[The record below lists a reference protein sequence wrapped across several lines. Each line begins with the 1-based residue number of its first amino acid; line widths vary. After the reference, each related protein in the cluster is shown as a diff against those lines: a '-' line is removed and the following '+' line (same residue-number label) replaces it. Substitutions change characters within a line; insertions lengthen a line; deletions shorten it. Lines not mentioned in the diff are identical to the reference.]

1 MDVYE
6 ATRVV
11 LARIQSLDAVN
22 AAKIMGYILI
32 QEHGDKEMIRLAF
45 GPEALL
51 HSVVLKARKELGLA
65 APAPPPSSSSAT
77 PPAAGGVASPSP
89 FGLLARQNSSSR
101 FSTNLVSSPTSFAP
115 PPVFSRAGRANG
127 ALNGSL
133 EELQASEELLSPG
146 SPSPSPF
153 FNGCATAGDSLVDE
167 FHLQDQLSFLH
178 DQAPCHSLPIGPRSV
193 AAAGGGDLFSPDI
206 GSHGP
211 SGSGDGLLFPY
222 RLGWGVNGN
231 HHRRSWSAADLPL
244 RSDATAAAGFGW
256 KPCLYF
262 ARGYCKD
269 GTACRF
275 LHDLPD
281 ETVAAVAAGARMD
294 AAVEQQCQELL
305 LRSKSQ
311 RIGGGAASRLTA
323 SAFPYSPLGS
333 LPSSPSSTSKCLDFL
348 LQQQPSDSPTAAAAA
363 AAAALMRTRMERGDF
378 AGMANPGS
386 RQIYLTFPAD
396 STFTEEDVS
405 SYFSIYGPVQDV
417 RIPFQQKRMFGF
429 VTFGYPETVKLIL
442 AKGNPHFVCDAR
454 VLVKPYK
461 EKGKVPDKC
470 RKQQQQQTE
479 RGDFA
484 ACTTPTGLESR
495 DQFDLQQLAAARM
508 LYNSS
513 SGQELLLR
521 RKLEEQQQALELQQA
536 IELHARRLMNLQ
548 LLDLKNRTLCSS
560 APAAVNSP
568 TIEAAP
574 AITIPT
580 ADTPSS
586 SGSGSG
592 SSSSQEQSPTGVQKM
607 NSSNG
612 FLEHKTVNSADK
624 KESGDEANPTKDG
637 DIHESAEHN
646 LPDSP
651 FASPKKSS
659 VVLDPFSVPEAEI
672 AAATAASVN
681 NSSSSSSNTFLIAS
695 TLPPSSSALDMAS
708 HKSCFFQMPS
718 VSSGHGAI
726 GM

>member
-65 APAPPPSSSSAT
+65 APAPPPSSSSSSAT
-77 PPAAGGVASPSP
+77 SPAAGGVASPSP

-153 FNGCATAGDSLVDE
+153 FNGCGTAGDSLVDE

-193 AAAGGGDLFSPDI
+193 AAGGGGDLFSPDI
-206 GSHGP
+206 GSHSP

-222 RLGWGVNGN
+222 RMGWGVNGN

-244 RSDATAAAGFGW
+244 RSDAIAAAGFSW

-311 RIGGGAASRLTA
+311 RIGGGGASQLTA

-333 LPSSPSSTSKCLDFL
+333 LPSSPSATSKCLDFL
-348 LQQQPSDSPTAAAAA
+348 LQQQPSDSPRAAAAA

-378 AGMANPGS
+378 AGMTNPGS

-405 SYFSIYGPVQDV
+405 NYFSIYGPVQDV

-429 VTFGYPETVKLIL
+429 VTFVYPETVKLIL

-470 RKQQQQQTE
+470 RKPQQQQTE

-508 LYNSS
+508 LYNSGS
-513 SGQELLLR
+513 SSQELLLR

-560 APAAVNSP
+560 APASVNSP
-568 TIEAAP
+568 TIKAAP

-586 SGSGSG
+586 SGSS

-607 NSSNG
+607 NSCNG
-612 FLEHKTVNSADK
+612 FREHKTVNSADK
-624 KESGDEANPTKDG
+624 KESGDEANPNKDG

-659 VVLDPFSVPEAEI
+659 IVPDPFSVPEMEM
-672 AAATAASVN
+672 AAAAAASVN
-681 NSSSSSSNTFLIAS
+681 DSSSSNTYLIAS
-695 TLPPSSSALDMAS
+695 TLPPSSSTLDMAS
-708 HKSCFFQMPS
+708 HKSCFFQMPR
-718 VSSGHGAI
+718 VSSTHGAI

>member
-11 LARIQSLDAVN
+11 LARIQSLDAEN

-51 HSVVLKARKELGLA
+51 HSVVLKARKELGL
-65 APAPPPSSSSAT
+65 PAPPSPPSSSSAAAPAPPT
-77 PPAAGGVASPSP
+77 PAAAAASPSP
-89 FGLLARQNSSSR
+89 LGLLARQNSSSR
-101 FSTNLVSSPTSFAP
+101 FSSLAVSSPTSFAP
-115 PPVFSRAGRANG
+115 PPVFSRAGRANS

-133 EELQASEELLSPG
+133 DELHGSDELLSPG

-153 FNGCATAGDSLVDE
+153 FNGGAAAGDPLVDE
-167 FHLQDQLSFLH
+167 FHLQDQLSFLNDPAAGSGPDNSFH
-178 DQAPCHSLPIGPRSV
+178 MGPRA
-193 AAAGGGDLFSPDI
+193 AAAGGGCDFYPDI
-206 GSHGP
+206 GCRSP

-222 RLGWGVNGN
+222 RMGWGVNGN

-244 RSDATAAAGFGW
+244 RSDAAGLGW

-275 LHDLPD
+275 LHGLPD
-281 ETVAAVAAGARMD
+281 ENAAL
-294 AAVEQQCQELL
+294 EQQCPDLL

-311 RIGGGAASRLTA
+311 RIGSGGATQLTA

-333 LPSSPSSTSKCLDFL
+333 VLSSPSSTSKCLDFL
-348 LQQQPSDSPTAAAAA
+348 LQQQNDSQRAA
-363 AAAALMRTRMERGDF
+363 AAAALMRTRMERSDLV
-378 AGMANPGS
+378 GMANPGS

-405 SYFSIYGPVQDV
+405 NYFSIYGPVQDV
-417 RIPFQQKRMFGF
+417 RIPYQQKRMFGF
-429 VTFGYPETVKLIL
+429 VTFVYPETVKLIL

-470 RKQQQQQTE
+470 RKQQQTE
-479 RGDFA
+479 RGNFSG
-484 ACTTPTGLESR
+484 CSTPTGLESR
-495 DQFDLQQLAAARM
+495 DAYDLQQLAGART
-508 LYNSS
+508 LYNNNSS
-513 SGQELLLR
+513 SGQELLLLR
-521 RKLEEQQQALELQQA
+521 RKLEEQQQVLELQQA

-548 LLDLKNRTLCSS
+548 LLDLKNRSLSSS
-560 APAAVNSP
+560 APSSINSP
-568 TIEAAP
+568 TTHAAP
-574 AITIPT
+574 AVTIP
-580 ADTPSS
+580 APDTMSN
-586 SGSGSG
+586 GSG
-592 SSSSQEQSPTGVQKM
+592 SSSQEHSPTGGADLKM

-612 FLEHKTVNSADK
+612 FLEKKTVDPADK
-624 KESGDEANPTKDG
+624 KESDAEANPNKDI
-637 DIHESAEHN
+637 DIHESAEHI

-651 FASPKKSS
+651 FASPTKSS
-659 VVLDPFSVPEAEI
+659 IALDPFSAAEADI
-672 AAATAASVN
+672 AATSAAIVN
-681 NSSSSSSNTFLIAS
+681 NGSSSSAHLSPS
-695 TLPPSSSALDMAS
+695 TLLPSTSTIDMAS
-708 HKSCFFQMPS
+708 YKSCFLQMPRF
-718 VSSGHGAI
+718 SSSHGAI

>member
-11 LARIQSLDAVN
+11 LARIQCLDAEN
-22 AAKIMGYILI
+22 AAKIMGYVLI

-51 HSVVLKARKELGLA
+51 HSVVLKARKELGL
-65 APAPPPSSSSAT
+65 PAPTSPLSSSSAAAPAAPT
-77 PPAAGGVASPSP
+77 PPAAAATSPSP
-89 FGLLARQNSSSR
+89 LGLLARQNSSSR
-101 FSTNLVSSPTSFAP
+101 FSSLAVSSPTSFAP
-115 PPVFSRAGRANG
+115 PPVFSRAGRANS

-133 EELQASEELLSPG
+133 DELHGSDELLSPG

-153 FNGCATAGDSLVDE
+153 FNGGSTSGDPLVDE
-167 FHLQDQLSFLH
+167 FHLQDQLSFLNDPAAGSGPDNSFH
-178 DQAPCHSLPIGPRSV
+178 MGPRAA
-193 AAAGGGDLFSPDI
+193 AAAGGCDFYPDV
-206 GSHGP
+206 GCRSP

-222 RLGWGVNGN
+222 RMGWGVNGN

-244 RSDATAAAGFGW
+244 RSDAARLGW

-275 LHDLPD
+275 LHGLPD
-281 ETVAAVAAGARMD
+281 ENAAAL
-294 AAVEQQCQELL
+294 EQQCPDLL

-311 RIGGGAASRLTA
+311 RIGSGGATQLTA

-348 LQQQPSDSPTAAAAA
+348 LQQKNDSQRAAAV
-363 AAAALMRTRMERGDF
+363 AAALMRTRMERSDL

-405 SYFSIYGPVQDV
+405 NYFSIYGPVQDV
-417 RIPFQQKRMFGF
+417 RIPYQQKRMFGF
-429 VTFGYPETVKLIL
+429 VTFVYPETVKLIL

-470 RKQQQQQTE
+470 RKQQQTE
-479 RGDFA
+479 RGNFSG
-484 ACTTPTGLESR
+484 CSTPTGLESR
-495 DQFDLQQLAAARM
+495 DAYDLQQLVGGART
-508 LYNSS
+508 LYNNNSS
-513 SGQELLLR
+513 SGQELLLLR
-521 RKLEEQQQALELQQA
+521 RKLEEQQQVLELQQA
-536 IELHARRLMNLQ
+536 IELHARRFMNLQ
-548 LLDLKNRTLCSS
+548 LLDLKNRSLSS
-560 APAAVNSP
+560 STPSSINSP
-568 TIEAAP
+568 AIHAAP
-574 AITIPT
+574 AVTIPT
-580 ADTPSS
+580 ADTMSN
-586 SGSGSG
+586 GSGN
-592 SSSSQEQSPTGVQKM
+592 SSSQEHSPTGGADQKM

-612 FLEHKTVNSADK
+612 FLEKKTVDPADK
-624 KESGDEANPTKDG
+624 KESDAEANPNKDS
-637 DIHESAEHN
+637 DIHESAEHI

-651 FASPKKSS
+651 FASPTKSS
-659 VVLDPFSVPEAEI
+659 IALDPFSAAEADI
-672 AAATAASVN
+672 AATSAAIVN
-681 NSSSSSSNTFLIAS
+681 NGSSSSAHLIPS
-695 TLPPSSSALDMAS
+695 TLLPSTSTIDMAS
-708 HKSCFFQMPS
+708 HKSCFLQMPRF
-718 VSSGHGAI
+718 SSSHGAI

>member
-11 LARIQSLDAVN
+11 LARIQSLDAEN

-51 HSVVLKARKELGLA
+51 HSVVLKARKELGL
-65 APAPPPSSSSAT
+65 PAPPSPPSSSSAAAPAPPT
-77 PPAAGGVASPSP
+77 PAAAAASPSP
-89 FGLLARQNSSSR
+89 LGLLARQNSSSR
-101 FSTNLVSSPTSFAP
+101 FSSLAVSSPTSFAP
-115 PPVFSRAGRANG
+115 PPVFSRAGRANS

-133 EELQASEELLSPG
+133 DELHGSDELLSPG

-153 FNGCATAGDSLVDE
+153 FNGGAAAGDPLVDE
-167 FHLQDQLSFLH
+167 FHLQDQLSFLNDPAAGSGPDNSFH
-178 DQAPCHSLPIGPRSV
+178 MGPRA
-193 AAAGGGDLFSPDI
+193 AAAGGGCDFYPDI
-206 GSHGP
+206 GCRSP

-222 RLGWGVNGN
+222 RMGWGVNGN

-244 RSDATAAAGFGW
+244 RSDAAGLGW

-275 LHDLPD
+275 LHGLPD
-281 ETVAAVAAGARMD
+281 ENAAL
-294 AAVEQQCQELL
+294 EQQCPDLL

-311 RIGGGAASRLTA
+311 RIGSGGATQLTA

-333 LPSSPSSTSKCLDFL
+333 VLSSPSSTSKCLDFL
-348 LQQQPSDSPTAAAAA
+348 LQQQNDSQRAA
-363 AAAALMRTRMERGDF
+363 AAAALMRTRMERSDLV
-378 AGMANPGS
+378 GMANPGS

-405 SYFSIYGPVQDV
+405 NYFSIYGPVQDV
-417 RIPFQQKRMFGF
+417 RIPYQQKRMFGF
-429 VTFGYPETVKLIL
+429 VTFVYPETVKLIL

-470 RKQQQQQTE
+470 RKQQQTE
-479 RGDFA
+479 RGNFSG
-484 ACTTPTGLESR
+484 CSTPTGLESR
-495 DQFDLQQLAAARM
+495 DAYDLQQLAGART
-508 LYNSS
+508 LYNNNSS
-513 SGQELLLR
+513 SGQELLLLR
-521 RKLEEQQQALELQQA
+521 RKLEEQQQVLELQQA

-548 LLDLKNRTLCSS
+548 LLDLKNRSLSSS
-560 APAAVNSP
+560 APSSINSP
-568 TIEAAP
+568 TTHAAP
-574 AITIPT
+574 AVTIP
-580 ADTPSS
+580 APDTMSN
-586 SGSGSG
+586 GSG
-592 SSSSQEQSPTGVQKM
+592 SSSQEHSPTGDLKM

-612 FLEHKTVNSADK
+612 FLEKKTVDPADK
-624 KESGDEANPTKDG
+624 KESDAEANPNKDI
-637 DIHESAEHN
+637 DIHESAEHI

-651 FASPKKSS
+651 FASPTKSS
-659 VVLDPFSVPEAEI
+659 IALDPFSAAEADI
-672 AAATAASVN
+672 AATSAAIVN
-681 NSSSSSSNTFLIAS
+681 NGSSSSAHLSPS
-695 TLPPSSSALDMAS
+695 TLLPSTSTIDMAS
-708 HKSCFFQMPS
+708 YKSCFLQMPR
-718 VSSGHGAI
+718 
-726 GM
+726 

>member
-77 PPAAGGVASPSP
+77 PPAAV
-89 FGLLARQNSSSR
+89 
-101 FSTNLVSSPTSFAP
+101 AP

-146 SPSPSPF
+146 SPSPSP
-153 FNGCATAGDSLVDE
+153 
-167 FHLQDQLSFLH
+167 
-178 DQAPCHSLPIGPRSV
+178 
-193 AAAGGGDLFSPDI
+193 
-206 GSHGP
+206 
-211 SGSGDGLLFPY
+211 
-222 RLGWGVNGN
+222 LGWGVNGN

-348 LQQQPSDSPTAAAAA
+348 LQQQPSDSPRQQIPFANVFAPFFGILSVDT
-363 AAAALMRTRMERGDF
+363 ALMRTRMERGDF

-470 RKQQQQQTE
+470 RHSSSSSFHQMKQQQQQTE

-495 DQFDLQQLAAARM
+495 DQFDLQQLAARM

-568 TIEAAP
+568 T
-574 AITIPT
+574 T
-580 ADTPSS
+580 DTPSS

-592 SSSSQEQSPTGVQKM
+592 SSSSQEQSPTGVNPVCLVRAVQKM

-708 HKSCFFQMPS
+708 HKSCFFQMPR
-718 VSSGHGAI
+718 
-726 GM
+726 

>member
-65 APAPPPSSSSAT
+65 ASAPPPHSSSSVT

-89 FGLLARQNSSSR
+89 FGLLARQNSSSC

-133 EELQASEELLSPG
+133 EELQVSEELLSPG

-178 DQAPCHSLPIGPRSV
+178 DQAPRHSLPIGPRSV
-193 AAAGGGDLFSPDI
+193 AAGGGGDLFNPDI
-206 GSHGP
+206 GSHSP

-222 RLGWGVNGN
+222 RMGWGVNGN

-244 RSDATAAAGFGW
+244 RSDATAAAGFCW

-294 AAVEQQCQELL
+294 AAVEQQCHELL

-311 RIGGGAASRLTA
+311 RFGSGGASQLTA

-333 LPSSPSSTSKCLDFL
+333 VPSSPSSTSKCLDFL
-348 LQQQPSDSPTAAAAA
+348 LQQQPSDSP
-363 AAAALMRTRMERGDF
+363 
-378 AGMANPGS
+378 
-386 RQIYLTFPAD
+386 RQQFLSLTP
-396 STFTEEDVS
+396 
-405 SYFSIYGPVQDV
+405 
-417 RIPFQQKRMFGF
+417 
-429 VTFGYPETVKLIL
+429 
-442 AKGNPHFVCDAR
+442 
-454 VLVKPYK
+454 
-461 EKGKVPDKC
+461 
-470 RKQQQQQTE
+470 
-479 RGDFA
+479 
-484 ACTTPTGLESR
+484 
-495 DQFDLQQLAAARM
+495 
-508 LYNSS
+508 
-513 SGQELLLR
+513 
-521 RKLEEQQQALELQQA
+521 
-536 IELHARRLMNLQ
+536 LHL
-548 LLDLKNRTLCSS
+548 SS
-560 APAAVNSP
+560 AFCLSTV
-568 TIEAAP
+568 EAKKLWFF
-574 AITIPT
+574 
-580 ADTPSS
+580 
-586 SGSGSG
+586 
-592 SSSSQEQSPTGVQKM
+592 TGPQRRR
-607 NSSNG
+607 
-612 FLEHKTVNSADK
+612 
-624 KESGDEANPTKDG
+624 PR
-637 DIHESAEHN
+637 
-646 LPDSP
+646 
-651 FASPKKSS
+651 
-659 VVLDPFSVPEAEI
+659 
-672 AAATAASVN
+672 
-681 NSSSSSSNTFLIAS
+681 
-695 TLPPSSSALDMAS
+695 
-708 HKSCFFQMPS
+708 QRR
-718 VSSGHGAI
+718 
-726 GM
+726 

>member
-11 LARIQSLDAVN
+11 LARIQSLDAEN

-51 HSVVLKARKELGLA
+51 HSVVLKARKELGL
-65 APAPPPSSSSAT
+65 PAPPSPPSSSSAAAPAPPT
-77 PPAAGGVASPSP
+77 PAAAAASPSP
-89 FGLLARQNSSSR
+89 LGLLARQNSSSR
-101 FSTNLVSSPTSFAP
+101 FSSLAVSSPTSFAP
-115 PPVFSRAGRANG
+115 PPVFSRAGRANS

-133 EELQASEELLSPG
+133 DELHGSDELLSPG

-153 FNGCATAGDSLVDE
+153 FNGGAAAGDPLVDE
-167 FHLQDQLSFLH
+167 FHLQDQLSFLNDPAAGSGPDNSFH
-178 DQAPCHSLPIGPRSV
+178 MGPRA
-193 AAAGGGDLFSPDI
+193 AAAGGGCDFYPDI
-206 GSHGP
+206 GCRSP

-222 RLGWGVNGN
+222 RMGWGVNGN

-244 RSDATAAAGFGW
+244 RSDAAGLGW

-275 LHDLPD
+275 LHGLPD
-281 ETVAAVAAGARMD
+281 ENAAL
-294 AAVEQQCQELL
+294 EQQCPDLL

-311 RIGGGAASRLTA
+311 RIGSGGATQLTA

-333 LPSSPSSTSKCLDFL
+333 VLSSPSSTSKCLDFL
-348 LQQQPSDSPTAAAAA
+348 LQQQNDSQRAA
-363 AAAALMRTRMERGDF
+363 AAAALMRTRMERSDLV
-378 AGMANPGS
+378 GMANPGS

-405 SYFSIYGPVQDV
+405 NYFSIYGPVQDV
-417 RIPFQQKRMFGF
+417 RIPYQQKRMFGF
-429 VTFGYPETVKLIL
+429 VTFVYPETVKLIL

-470 RKQQQQQTE
+470 RKQQQTE
-479 RGDFA
+479 RGNFSG
-484 ACTTPTGLESR
+484 CSTPTGLESR
-495 DQFDLQQLAAARM
+495 DAYDLQQLGART
-508 LYNSS
+508 LYNNNSS
-513 SGQELLLR
+513 SGQELLLLR
-521 RKLEEQQQALELQQA
+521 RKLEEQQQVLELQQA

-548 LLDLKNRTLCSS
+548 LLDLKNRSLSSS
-560 APAAVNSP
+560 APSSINSP
-568 TIEAAP
+568 TTHAAP
-574 AITIPT
+574 AVTIP
-580 ADTPSS
+580 APDTMSN
-586 SGSGSG
+586 GSG
-592 SSSSQEQSPTGVQKM
+592 SSSQEHSPTGGADLKM

-612 FLEHKTVNSADK
+612 FLEKKTVDPADK
-624 KESGDEANPTKDG
+624 KESDAEANPNKDI
-637 DIHESAEHN
+637 DIHESAEHI

-651 FASPKKSS
+651 FASPTKSS
-659 VVLDPFSVPEAEI
+659 IALDPFSAAEADI
-672 AAATAASVN
+672 AATSAAIVN
-681 NSSSSSSNTFLIAS
+681 NGSSSSAHLSPS
-695 TLPPSSSALDMAS
+695 TLLPSTSTIDMAS
-708 HKSCFFQMPS
+708 YKSCFLQMPR
-718 VSSGHGAI
+718 
-726 GM
+726 